1 MRVGWLTQ
9 STVERHVKAI
19 MSLTDK
25 VIRILLVDHDIGSL
39 KLTKDCLEPENR
51 FKIDTAT
58 SVCEAWTKLENGEY
72 DAIVA
77 DYQMPEKNGLV
88 FLKELRE
95 KNNTPFIMFTSEGSE
110 EVAIKTFNLGADQY
124 INKIGDTKTVY
135 LELTHGILAAV
146 ERKKAEDEL
155 RESEVRF
162 RTLVENA
169 PVVIYTISGETGT
182 LTSLNLTFEKM
193 TGWKTSEWIG
203 KSFEGLIH
211 PDDLRL
217 AVETFEQVSR
227 GEYVSPYSLRIL
239 SKSGK
244 YVTGEFTS
252 KPHIRNGRVV
262 GELGIVHDVTERE
275 KTEKKVLEN
284 QQKFERLFRGNPEA
298 SVYLD
303 LEFHILDINPRFEEL
318 FGYKPDEIRGK
329 NLDEVVVPKEMMEE
343 AEMLNRNAEKGYVY
357 HDTVRKRKNGSLV
370 PVSISAATIT
380 VDGHLVGYVGVYK
393 DISELRRTEREL
405 SIMNEKLRVV
415 GGLTRH
421 DVRNK
426 LVAIVGNV
434 FLIRKHLK
442 EKPEIL
448 ENVTEIESACG
459 QITRIFDFASAYERL
474 GIEELAYV
482 NVGKTVDEAFSLFSD
497 LHDIQLV
504 NECHGLTVLADSFL
518 RQLFYNLADNSL
530 KYGHKTK
537 KIRIRYSEKDQKEL
551 RLVFED
557 DGVGVPAAEK
567 TSLFKEGY
575 GKGTGYGLYL
585 IKKMV
590 DIYGWT
596 IRETGEPGEGAKF
609 TLTVPRFNNEG
620 KTNYQ
625 IERTSS

>member
-1 MRVGWLTQ
+1 MTQ
-9 STVERHVKAI
+9 SSVECPVEGTIGLTSRVIHILHVDDDA
-19 MSLTDK
+19 
-25 VIRILLVDHDIGSL
+25 GFL
-39 KLTKDCLEPENR
+39 KLTKDCLETKNR

-77 DYQMPEKNGLV
+77 DYQMREKDGLE

-95 KNNTPFIMFTSEGSE
+95 KKNNTPFIMFTGKGKE
-110 EVAIKTFNLGADQY
+110 EVAIKAFNLGADRY
-124 INKIGDTKTVY
+124 INKKGDPETVFC
-135 LELTHGILAAV
+135 ELTHGILVAV

-155 RESEVRF
+155 RESEIRY

-182 LTSLNLTFEKM
+182 LTSLNPTFEKM

-203 KSFEGLIH
+203 KSFEGLIY
-211 PDDLRL
+211 PDDLSL
-217 AVETFEQVSR
+217 AVETFEQASR
-227 GEYVSPYSLRIL
+227 GENVPPYSLRIL

-244 YVTGEFTS
+244 YVVGEFTS
-252 KPHIRNGRVV
+252 KPHIKDGKVV
-262 GELGIVHDVTERE
+262 GEFGIVHDVTER
-275 KTEKKVLEN
+275 KRTEKRVLEN

-329 NLDEVVVPKEMMEE
+329 NLDEVVVPKDLMEE
-343 AEMLNRNAEKGYVY
+343 AGMLNRNAEKGYVY
-357 HDTVRKRKNGSLV
+357 YDTVRRRKNGLLV

-380 VDGHLVGYVGVYK
+380 VDGQLVGYVGVYK
-393 DISELRRTEREL
+393 DISELRRTERDL

-426 LVAIVGNV
+426 LAAIVGNV
-434 FLIRKHLK
+434 FLIKKHLT
-442 EKPEIL
+442 EKHEAIEIAI
-448 ENVTEIESACG
+448 EIESACK
-459 QITRIFDFASAYERL
+459 QITRIFEFASAYERL

-482 NVGKTVDEAFSLFSD
+482 NVGKALDEAFSLFSD
-497 LHDIQLV
+497 LHGIRVV
-504 NECHGLTVLADSFL
+504 NECYGLTVLADSFL

-530 KYGHKTK
+530 KYGYKIKT
-537 KIRIRYSEKDQKEL
+537 IRIHYSEKDQKEL

-557 DGVGVPAAEK
+557 DGVGIPVAEK
-567 TSLFKEGY
+567 ALIFKEGY

-590 DIYGWT
+590 DVYGWT
-596 IRETGEPGEGAKF
+596 IQETGEPGEGAKF
-609 TLTVPRFNNEG
+609 ILMMPRFNNEG

-625 IERTSS
+625 IE

>member
-1 MRVGWLTQ
+1 MTQ
-9 STVERHVKAI
+9 SSVECPVEGTIGLTSRVIHILHVDDDA
-19 MSLTDK
+19 
-25 VIRILLVDHDIGSL
+25 GFL
-39 KLTKDCLEPENR
+39 KLTKDCLETKNR

-77 DYQMPEKNGLV
+77 DYQMREKDGLE

-95 KNNTPFIMFTSEGSE
+95 KKNNTPFVMFTGKGRE
-110 EVAIKTFNLGADQY
+110 EVAIKAFNLGADQY
-124 INKIGDTKTVY
+124 INKIGYPETVFC
-135 LELTHGILAAV
+135 ELTHGILVAV

-155 RESEVRF
+155 RESEIRY

-182 LTSLNLTFEKM
+182 LTSLNPTFEKM

-211 PDDLRL
+211 PDDLSL
-217 AVETFEQVSR
+217 AVETFEQASR
-227 GEYVSPYSLRIL
+227 GENVPPYSLRIL

-244 YVTGEFTS
+244 YVVGEFTS
-252 KPHIRNGRVV
+252 KPHIKDGKVV
-262 GELGIVHDVTERE
+262 GEFGIVHDVTER
-275 KTEKKVLEN
+275 KRTEKRVLEN

-329 NLDEVVVPKEMMEE
+329 NLDEVVVPKDLMEE
-343 AEMLNRNAEKGYVY
+343 AGMLNRNAEKGYVY
-357 HDTVRKRKNGSLV
+357 YDTVRRRKNGLLV

-380 VDGHLVGYVGVYK
+380 VDGQLVGYVGVYK
-393 DISELRRTEREL
+393 DISELRRTERDL

-426 LVAIVGNV
+426 LAAIVGNV
-434 FLIRKHLK
+434 FLIKKHLT
-442 EKPEIL
+442 EKHEAIEIA
-448 ENVTEIESACG
+448 TEIESACK
-459 QITRIFDFASAYERL
+459 QITRIFEFASAYERL

-482 NVGKTVDEAFSLFSD
+482 NVGKALDEAFSLFSD
-497 LHDIQLV
+497 LHGIRVV
-504 NECHGLTVLADSFL
+504 NECYGLTVLADSFL

-530 KYGHKTK
+530 KYGYKIKT
-537 KIRIRYSEKDQKEL
+537 IRIHYSEKDQKEL

-557 DGVGVPAAEK
+557 DGVGIPVAEK
-567 TSLFKEGY
+567 ALIFKEGY

-585 IKKMV
+585 IRKMV
-590 DIYGWT
+590 DVYGWT
-596 IRETGEPGEGAKF
+596 IQETGEPGEGARF
-609 TLTVPRFNNEG
+609 ILMMPRFNNEG

-625 IERTSS
+625 IE

>member
-1 MRVGWLTQ
+1 MRVAQVTQ
-9 STVERHVKAI
+9 SSVECPVEGTIGLTSRVIHILHVDDDA
-19 MSLTDK
+19 
-25 VIRILLVDHDIGSL
+25 GFL
-39 KLTKDCLEPENR
+39 KLTKDCLETKNR

-77 DYQMPEKNGLV
+77 DYQMREKDGLE

-95 KNNTPFIMFTSEGSE
+95 KKNNTPFVMFTGKGRE
-110 EVAIKTFNLGADQY
+110 EVAIKAFNLGADRY
-124 INKIGDTKTVY
+124 INKKGDPETVFC
-135 LELTHGILAAV
+135 ELTHGILVAV

-155 RESEVRF
+155 RESEIRY

-182 LTSLNLTFEKM
+182 LTSLNPTFEKM

-203 KSFEGLIH
+203 KSFEGLIY
-211 PDDLRL
+211 PDDLSL
-217 AVETFEQVSR
+217 AVETFEQASR
-227 GEYVSPYSLRIL
+227 GENVPPYSLRIL

-244 YVTGEFTS
+244 YVVGEFTS
-252 KPHIRNGRVV
+252 KPHSKDGKIV
-262 GELGIVHDVTERE
+262 GEFGIVHDVTERK
-275 KTEKKVLEN
+275 KTEKRVLEN

-329 NLDEVVVPKEMMEE
+329 NLDEVVVPKDLMEE
-343 AEMLNRNAEKGYVY
+343 AGMLNRNAEKGYVY
-357 HDTVRKRKNGSLV
+357 YDTVRRRKNGLLV

-380 VDGHLVGYVGVYK
+380 VDGQLVGYVGVYK
-393 DISELRRTEREL
+393 DISELRRTERDL

-426 LVAIVGNV
+426 LAAIVGNV
-434 FLIRKHLK
+434 FLIKKHLT
-442 EKPEIL
+442 EKHEAIEIAI
-448 ENVTEIESACG
+448 EIESACK
-459 QITRIFDFASAYERL
+459 QITRIFEFASAYERL

-482 NVGKTVDEAFSLFSD
+482 NVGKALDEAFSLFSD
-497 LHDIQLV
+497 LHGIRVV
-504 NECHGLTVLADSFL
+504 NECYGLTVLADSFL

-530 KYGHKTK
+530 KYGYKIKT
-537 KIRIRYSEKDQKEL
+537 IRIHYSEKDQKEL
-551 RLVFED
+551 KLVFED
-557 DGVGVPAAEK
+557 DGVGIPVAEK
-567 TSLFKEGY
+567 ALIFKEGY

-590 DIYGWT
+590 DVYGWT
-596 IRETGEPGEGAKF
+596 IQETGEPGEGAKF
-609 TLTVPRFNNEG
+609 ILMMPRFNNEG

-625 IERTSS
+625 IE

>member
-1 MRVGWLTQ
+1 MTQ
-9 STVERHVKAI
+9 SSVECPVEGTIGLTSRVIHILHVDDDA
-19 MSLTDK
+19 
-25 VIRILLVDHDIGSL
+25 GFL
-39 KLTKDCLEPENR
+39 KLTKDCLETKNR

-77 DYQMPEKNGLV
+77 DYQMREKDGLE

-95 KNNTPFIMFTSEGSE
+95 KKNNTPFIMFTGKGKE
-110 EVAIKTFNLGADQY
+110 EAAIKAFNLGADQY
-124 INKIGDTKTVY
+124 INKIGDPETVFC
-135 LELTHGILAAV
+135 ELTHGILVAV

-155 RESEVRF
+155 RESEIRY

-182 LTSLNLTFEKM
+182 LTSLNPTFEKM

-211 PDDLRL
+211 PDDLSL
-217 AVETFEQVSR
+217 AVETFEQASR
-227 GEYVSPYSLRIL
+227 GENVPPYSLRIL

-244 YVTGEFTS
+244 YVVGEFTS
-252 KPHIRNGRVV
+252 KPHIKDGKVV
-262 GELGIVHDVTERE
+262 GEFGIVHDVTER
-275 KTEKKVLEN
+275 KRTEKRVLEN

-329 NLDEVVVPKEMMEE
+329 NLDEVVVPKDLMEE
-343 AEMLNRNAEKGYVY
+343 AGMLNRNAEKGYVY
-357 HDTVRKRKNGSLV
+357 YDTVRRRKNGLLV

-380 VDGHLVGYVGVYK
+380 VDGQLVGYVGVYK
-393 DISELRRTEREL
+393 DISELRRTERDL

-426 LVAIVGNV
+426 LAAIVGNV
-434 FLIRKHLK
+434 FLIKKHLT
-442 EKPEIL
+442 EKHEAIEIA
-448 ENVTEIESACG
+448 TEIESACK
-459 QITRIFDFASAYERL
+459 QITRIFEFASAYERL

-482 NVGKTVDEAFSLFSD
+482 NVGKALDEAFSLFSD
-497 LHDIQLV
+497 LHGIRVV
-504 NECHGLTVLADSFL
+504 NECYGLTVLADSFL

-530 KYGHKTK
+530 KYGYKIKT
-537 KIRIRYSEKDQKEL
+537 IRIHYSEKDQKEL
-551 RLVFED
+551 KLVFED
-557 DGVGVPAAEK
+557 DGVGIPVAEK
-567 TSLFKEGY
+567 ALIFKEGY

-590 DIYGWT
+590 DVYGWT
-596 IRETGEPGEGAKF
+596 IQETGEPGEGAKF
-609 TLTVPRFNNEG
+609 ILMMPRFNNEG

-625 IERTSS
+625 IE

>member
-1 MRVGWLTQ
+1 MRVAQVTQ
-9 STVERHVKAI
+9 SSVECPVEGTIGLTSRVIHILHVDDDA
-19 MSLTDK
+19 
-25 VIRILLVDHDIGSL
+25 GFL
-39 KLTKDCLEPENR
+39 KLTKDCLETKNR

-77 DYQMPEKNGLV
+77 DYQMREKDGLE

-95 KNNTPFIMFTSEGSE
+95 KKNNTPFIMFTGKGKE
-110 EVAIKTFNLGADQY
+110 EVAIKAFNLGADRY
-124 INKIGDTKTVY
+124 INKIGDPETVFC
-135 LELTHGILAAV
+135 ELTQGILVAV

-155 RESEVRF
+155 RESEIRY

-182 LTSLNLTFEKM
+182 LTSLNPTFEKM

-203 KSFEGLIH
+203 KSFEGLIY
-211 PDDLRL
+211 PDDLSL
-217 AVETFEQVSR
+217 AVETFEQASR
-227 GEYVSPYSLRIL
+227 GENVPPYSLRIL

-244 YVTGEFTS
+244 YVVGEFTS
-252 KPHIRNGRVV
+252 KPHIKDGKVV
-262 GELGIVHDVTERE
+262 GEFGIVHDVTERK
-275 KTEKKVLEN
+275 KTEKRVLEN

-329 NLDEVVVPKEMMEE
+329 NLDEVVVPKDLMEE
-343 AEMLNRNAEKGYVY
+343 AGMLNRNAEKGYVY
-357 HDTVRKRKNGSLV
+357 YDTVRRRKNGLLV

-380 VDGHLVGYVGVYK
+380 VDGQLVGYVGVYK
-393 DISELRRTEREL
+393 DISELRRTERDL

-426 LVAIVGNV
+426 LAAIVGNV
-434 FLIRKHLK
+434 FLIKKHLT
-442 EKPEIL
+442 EKHEAIEIAI
-448 ENVTEIESACG
+448 EIESACK
-459 QITRIFDFASAYERL
+459 QITRIFEFASAYERL

-482 NVGKTVDEAFSLFSD
+482 NVGKALDEAFSLFSD
-497 LHDIQLV
+497 LHGIRVV
-504 NECHGLTVLADSFL
+504 NECYGLTVLADSFL

-530 KYGHKTK
+530 KYGYKIKT
-537 KIRIRYSEKDQKEL
+537 IRIHYSEKDQKEL
-551 RLVFED
+551 KLVFED
-557 DGVGVPAAEK
+557 DGVGIPVAEK
-567 TSLFKEGY
+567 ALIFKEGY

-590 DIYGWT
+590 DVYDWT
-596 IRETGEPGEGAKF
+596 IQETGEPGEGAKF
-609 TLTVPRFNNEG
+609 ILMMPRFNNEG

-625 IERTSS
+625 IE

>member
-1 MRVGWLTQ
+1 MRVAQVTQ
-9 STVERHVKAI
+9 SSVECPVEGTIGLTSRVIHILHVDDDA
-19 MSLTDK
+19 
-25 VIRILLVDHDIGSL
+25 GFL
-39 KLTKDCLEPENR
+39 KLTKDCLETKNR

-58 SVCEAWTKLENGEY
+58 SVCEAWTKLEKGEY

-77 DYQMPEKNGLV
+77 DYQMREKDGLE

-95 KNNTPFIMFTSEGSE
+95 KKNNTPFIMFTGKGRE
-110 EVAIKTFNLGADQY
+110 EVAIKAFNLGADQY
-124 INKIGDTKTVY
+124 INKIGDPETVFC
-135 LELTHGILAAV
+135 ELTHGILVAV

-155 RESEVRF
+155 RESEIRY

-182 LTSLNLTFEKM
+182 LTSLNPTFEKM

-211 PDDLRL
+211 PDDLSL
-217 AVETFEQVSR
+217 AVETFEQASR
-227 GEYVSPYSLRIL
+227 GENVPPYSLRIL

-244 YVTGEFTS
+244 YVVGEFTS
-252 KPHIRNGRVV
+252 KPHIKDGKVV
-262 GELGIVHDVTERE
+262 GEFGIVHDVTER
-275 KTEKKVLEN
+275 KRTEKRVLEN

-329 NLDEVVVPKEMMEE
+329 NLDEVVVPKDLMEE
-343 AEMLNRNAEKGYVY
+343 AGMLNRNAEKGYVY
-357 HDTVRKRKNGSLV
+357 YDTVRRRKNGLLV

-380 VDGHLVGYVGVYK
+380 VDGQLVGYVGVYK
-393 DISELRRTEREL
+393 DISELRRTERDL

-426 LVAIVGNV
+426 LAAIVGNV
-434 FLIRKHLK
+434 FLIKKHLT
-442 EKPEIL
+442 EKHEAIEIA
-448 ENVTEIESACG
+448 TEIESACK
-459 QITRIFDFASAYERL
+459 QITRIFEFASAYERL

-482 NVGKTVDEAFSLFSD
+482 NVGKTLDEAFSLFSD
-497 LHDIQLV
+497 LHGIRVV
-504 NECHGLTVLADSFL
+504 NECYGLTVLADSFL

-530 KYGHKTK
+530 KYGYKIKT
-537 KIRIRYSEKDQKEL
+537 IRIHYSEKDQKEL

-557 DGVGVPAAEK
+557 DGVGIPVAEK
-567 TSLFKEGY
+567 ALIFKEGY

-585 IKKMV
+585 IRKMV
-590 DIYGWT
+590 DVYGWT
-596 IRETGEPGEGAKF
+596 IQETGEPGEGAKF
-609 TLTVPRFNNEG
+609 ILMMPRFNNEG

-625 IERTSS
+625 IE